1 MDTDARHIDV
11 DAPIRVKHCHGATP
25 VAAIAHLH
33 ADGETHADGLTRPQ
47 KVSGEAEMWIAARP

>member
-1 MDTDARHIDV
+1 MLMDTDARHIDV

-33 ADGETHADGLTRPQ
+33 ADGETHADGLTRP
-47 KVSGEAEMWIAARP
+47 